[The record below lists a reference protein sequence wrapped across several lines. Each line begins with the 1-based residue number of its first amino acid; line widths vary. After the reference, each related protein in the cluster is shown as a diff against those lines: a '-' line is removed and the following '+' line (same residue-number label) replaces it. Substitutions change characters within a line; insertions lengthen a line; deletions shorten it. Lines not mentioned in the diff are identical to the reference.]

1 MVKLDAISML
11 LHSTFWCEIKVFKT
25 KAVVGGS
32 GDKRLSFITRLAND
46 PTDGERHDHARVFH
60 SVPNKTRVGKKR
72 SRRPINSHQ
81 RLSETAISWLSLF

>member
-1 MVKLDAISML
+1 ML

-46 PTDGERHDHARVFH
+46 PTDGERHDRARVFYP
-60 SVPNKTRVGKKR
+60 VPNKPMLERKGVGGPLIRISVSVKLLFLGFR
-72 SRRPINSHQ
+72 F
-81 RLSETAISWLSLF
+81 SENGPGL